1 MLQTEE
7 VSALYCALQQDDLP
21 ENPISRLI
29 LATERA
35 DLCFR
40 DVFEHL
46 IIQTLSELPGKG
58 NWVHNTNGQSG
69 STYANHS

>member
-7 VSALYCALQQDDLP
+7 VGALYRALQQEDLP

-46 IIQTLSELPGKG
+46 IIQTLSELPGKED
-58 NWVHNTNGQSG
+58 WIHVPNGQSG
-69 STYANHS
+69 PTYANHS